1 MALDG
6 SSGIFFFNS
15 LCICEILTL
24 HIAYINIF
32 IHYFKSNMSDLQL
45 ASHEADGTN
54 ATRSSVYELV
64 SQN

>member
-1 MALDG
+1 MAVDG
-6 SSGIFFFNS
+6 NSGIFFVNS

-32 IHYFKSNMSDLQL
+32 IHYFKCIMSDLQL
-45 ASHEADGTN
+45 TSHETDGTN